1 MNVRN
6 RFGAIFP
13 IMLMTGVSS
22 VAAQSP
28 LEEIVIT
35 GTRTEQQLGDVPLAI
50 SLVDMRHIQLGRQEL
65 SLDESLARVPGLFMQ
80 NRYNF
85 AQDLRV
91 SIRGFGSRASFGI
104 RGIKVFADGIP
115 VTLPDGQSGTDDLD
129 IGSAE
134 RIEVIRGPS
143 ASLYGTA
150 SGGVISLTTE
160 EPPAEPFVETKLT
173 FGEFGHQ
180 KYQLKTGGQSGRFS
194 YLINTSYMEMDGFR
208 DHSEVEHGLINSKF
222 RYDIDDTSNLTA
234 IINAADSPTAN
245 DPGGITRADVAANRA
260 QAQPRNLSSNSG
272 EEFDQQRVGLVYD
285 KSVGEQHEVR
295 LRGYS
300 MWKDFQTF
308 IPIGSHIPFVG
319 DDGVVEFDREFF
331 GGGGRYTYRDYLLG
345 MPNRLTV
352 GFDMEVQRDDRQ
364 RFINNAGVKGDRVF
378 DQLEKAE
385 SLGVYFH
392 NETELSEVVTLS
404 FGGRFDDLELS
415 VDDRYLVNGDQS
427 GTLDFTE
434 FSPAVGLMWNLSPSL
449 NLYTNYATSFE
460 TPTFTELGTPAQ
472 ELNVNLGGFNN
483 VNAQQADSFEIGA
496 KGTIMDDRL
505 FYDLAVYT
513 MEVDDEVTNIVSI
526 GNRAFFENADTDRK
540 GLEAQIQAQFSDQL
554 ELTTSYTL
562 SDFTFDSFAN
572 DPAAVGEWIPGIP
585 RHQLYTELSYTHS
598 SGAYVVWDALAV
610 GQFFADNANTEKV
623 QEYMV
628 SNLRFGNDYELGNT
642 TVAPFFGIN
651 NLFDEKYFSNVRT
664 NAFGGRAFEPAPE
677 RHVYGGVRIKL

>member
-6 RFGAIFP
+6 RFRTLFP
-13 IMLMTGVSS
+13 LMLMTGVSP

-35 GTRTEQQLGDVPLAI
+35 GTRTQQQLGDVPLAI
-50 SLVDMRHIQLGRQEL
+50 SLVNMRHIQLGRQEL

-150 SGGVISLTTE
+150 SGGIISLTTE
-160 EPPAEPFVETKLT
+160 EPPAEPFVETKFT

-222 RYDIDDTSNLTA
+222 RYDIDDTSSLTA
-234 IINAADSPTAN
+234 IVNTADSPTAN
-245 DPGGITRADVAANRA
+245 DPGGITRADVAADRT

-285 KSVGEQHEVR
+285 KKFDEKHELR

-308 IPIGSHIPFVG
+308 LPIGSHIPFVG

-415 VDDRYLVNGDQS
+415 VNDRYLVNGDQS

-505 FYDLAVYT
+505 FYDLALYT
-513 MEVDDEVTNIVSI
+513 MDVDDEVTNVVSI

-540 GLEAQIQAQFSDQL
+540 GLEAQIQARLNDQL

-572 DPAAVGEWIPGIP
+572 EPAAVGEWIPGIP

-623 QEYMV
+623 EEYLV

-642 TVAPFFGIN
+642 MVAPFFGIN

>member
-6 RFGAIFP
+6 PFRTLFP
-13 IMLMTGVSS
+13 LMLITGVSS

-28 LEEIVIT
+28 LDEMVVT
-35 GTRTEQQLGDVPLAI
+35 GTRTEQKLGDVPLAI
-50 SLVDMRHIQLGRQEL
+50 SLVSMRDIQLGRQGL
-65 SLDESLARVPGLFMQ
+65 NLDESLARVPGLFMQ

-134 RIEVIRGPS
+134 SIEVIRGPS

-173 FGEFGHQ
+173 AGEFGHQ
-180 KYQLKTGGQSGRFS
+180 KYQFKTGGQSGRLG

-222 RYDIDDTSNLTA
+222 RYDIDDTSSLTA
-234 IINAADSPTAN
+234 IVNAVDSPTAN
-245 DPGGITRADVAANRA
+245 DPGGITRADVAADRT
-260 QAQPRNLSSNSG
+260 QAQPRNLSSNAG

-285 KSVGEQHEVR
+285 KNFGEKHELR

-319 DDGVVEFDREFF
+319 DDGVVEFDRKFF

-385 SLGVYFH
+385 SLGVYFR
-392 NETELSEVVTLS
+392 NETELSESVTLS
-404 FGGRFDDLELS
+404 LGGRFDDLDL
-415 VDDRYLVNGDQS
+415 
-427 GTLDFTE
+427 
-434 FSPAVGLMWNLSPSL
+434 PAPMKRAVIAHQGQL
-449 NLYTNYATSFE
+449 
-460 TPTFTELGTPAQ
+460 TPA
-472 ELNVNLGGFNN
+472 
-483 VNAQQADSFEIGA
+483 
-496 KGTIMDDRL
+496 
-505 FYDLAVYT
+505 Y
-513 MEVDDEVTNIVSI
+513 
-526 GNRAFFENADTDRK
+526 
-540 GLEAQIQAQFSDQL
+540 
-554 ELTTSYTL
+554 
-562 SDFTFDSFAN
+562 
-572 DPAAVGEWIPGIP
+572 
-585 RHQLYTELSYTHS
+585 
-598 SGAYVVWDALAV
+598 AYIAEHL
-610 GQFFADNANTEKV
+610 
-623 QEYMV
+623 
-628 SNLRFGNDYELGNT
+628 
-642 TVAPFFGIN
+642 
-651 NLFDEKYFSNVRT
+651 
-664 NAFGGRAFEPAPE
+664 
-677 RHVYGGVRIKL
+677 